1 MKFDRKV
8 GTAPR
13 VKVAGRT
20 ARIGGD
26 LLRTRRLAV
35 GLLVLAAIIAASWIV
50 LPLGTEAHGQRILV
64 SNIGKL
70 DGSTTDAQNAQAFT
84 TGSNPA
90 KYVLSSVQLTLVDV
104 DDSDIKVR
112 IFTTDSDGKPDSE
125 LYTLTNPGSFS
136 SNSGNTF
143 TAPERSNLDADTT
156 YAVVVTDEDGTGSL
170 PGIDMRRTTETGEDT
185 TQEGWSIADKSFT
198 RSTSTASWAES
209 TAEMLQ
215 IRIRGVINNNPAT
228 GRPSI
233 VYGGP
238 PLLPGDTI
246 SVSQGNISDQD
257 GMFTANWSLEG
268 SSGAP
273 TYQWVRV
280 DSDGS
285 NATDI
290 DGETS
295 RFYILTDADE
305 GKRIK
310 VKLSFVDDEGHAEG
324 PLVSNATVKV
334 EATAPTIKSVSIS
347 SDPGNDDTYGT
358 GDTIEIT
365 VHFSENVTVTGAPQ
379 MKIDLG
385 GENKTASYSST
396 NGDEVEFSYT
406 VVLGDSDDDGI
417 SIPANSI
424 SIVATALNVTG
435 ATIKDNAG
443 IDAVITHNAVAAD
456 SGHKVS
462 GAGGL

>member
-1 MKFDRKV
+1 MKLHLK
-8 GTAPR
+8 TTSIET
-13 VKVAGRT
+13 VAGILTRPY
-20 ARIGGD
+20 AAWRSPLIASV
-26 LLRTRRLAV
+26 LLLT
-35 GLLVLAAIIAASWIV
+35 AIITTSWII
-50 LPLGTEAHGQRILV
+50 LAPGAETHGQGILV
-64 SNIGKL
+64 SNVGKL
-70 DGSTTDAQNAQAFT
+70 DGSSTDAQNAQAFT

-125 LYTLTNPGSFS
+125 LYTLTNPGSLS

-143 TAPERSNLDADTT
+143 TAPENSSLDADTT

-170 PGIDMRRTTETGEDT
+170 SGIDMRRTTETGEDT

-198 RSTSTASWAES
+198 RGTSTASWAES

-233 VYGGP
+233 TYGGP
-238 PLLPGDTI
+238 PLLPGQNI
-246 SVSQGNISDQD
+246 SVSQGTISDQD
-257 GMFTANWSLEG
+257 GMFTAAWSHED
-268 SSGAP
+268 SPGAP

-290 DGETS
+290 PGETS
-295 RFYILTDADE
+295 RFYIPTDADE
-305 GKRIK
+305 GKKIK
-310 VKLSFVDDEGHAEG
+310 VKFSFVDDEGHAEG

-347 SDPGNDDTYGT
+347 SDPGNDETYGT

-365 VHFSENVTVTGAPQ
+365 VHFSENVTVTGSPQ

-396 NGDEVEFSYT
+396 DGDEVVFSYT
-406 VVLGDSDDDGI
+406 VALGDTDDDGI
-417 SIPANSI
+417 AIPANSI
-424 SIVATALNVTG
+424 SIAATALNGPG

-443 IDAVITHNAVAAD
+443 IDAVITHNAVDGD
-456 SGHKVS
+456 SGHKVN